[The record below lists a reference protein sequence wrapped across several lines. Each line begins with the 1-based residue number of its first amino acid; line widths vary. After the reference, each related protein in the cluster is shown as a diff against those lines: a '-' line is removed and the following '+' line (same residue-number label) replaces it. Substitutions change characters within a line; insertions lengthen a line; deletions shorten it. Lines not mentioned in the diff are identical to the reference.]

1 MTGALGRT
9 KGCVAKIK
17 MASFLAILL
26 LLCASAPCAQE
37 KGPGKKPFESKEPIQ
52 VVADRLEAF
61 DAEKMVVFSGHAVA
75 VQGDKVIK
83 SDKISLF
90 YKKDKSAEAKPAKAM
105 SAAGDLE
112 RIEARGH
119 VNITQGTKVV
129 TGELAVYH
137 QDEQKIVM
145 TGNPVMRDGK
155 NTITGDVITV
165 YLNESRGVVEGSG
178 GKRPFLTIY
187 PEDKPEGS
195 KKKEKSK

>member
-1 MTGALGRT
+1 
-9 KGCVAKIK
+9 
-17 MASFLAILL
+17 MASFLAVLL
-26 LLCASAPCAQE
+26 LLCTSGLSAQE
-37 KGPGKKPFESKEPIQ
+37 KGPAKKPFDSKEPIQ

-83 SDKISLF
+83 SDKISLY
-90 YKKDKSAEAKPAKAM
+90 YKKDKSAEAKAGKTM
-105 SAAGDLE
+105 SPAGDLE

-129 TGELAVYH
+129 TGELAVYY
-137 QDEQKIVM
+137 QDDQKIVL

-155 NTITGDVITV
+155 NTISGDIITV
-165 YLNESRGVVEGSG
+165 FLNESRGVVEGSG
-178 GKRPFLTIY
+178 SKRPFLTIY

-195 KKKEKSK
+195 KKKEKNK